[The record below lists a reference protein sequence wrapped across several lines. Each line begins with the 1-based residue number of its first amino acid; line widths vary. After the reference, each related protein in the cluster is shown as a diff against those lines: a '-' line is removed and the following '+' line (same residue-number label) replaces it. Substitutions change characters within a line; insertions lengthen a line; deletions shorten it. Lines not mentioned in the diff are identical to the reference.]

1 MDLMEKVIDL
11 VVWAIVIG
19 SIFWMAYGTY
29 EMINLI
35 FLRS

>member
-1 MDLMEKVIDL
+1 MDLMGKVIDW

>member
-1 MDLMEKVIDL
+1 MGLIKKVIDW